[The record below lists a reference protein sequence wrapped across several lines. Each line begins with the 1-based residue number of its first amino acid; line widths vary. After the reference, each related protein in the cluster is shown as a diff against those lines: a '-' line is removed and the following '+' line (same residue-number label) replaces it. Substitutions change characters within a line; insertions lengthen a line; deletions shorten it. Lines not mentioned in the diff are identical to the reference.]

1 MDMPERRP
9 HKHNKMWCVS
19 GGRWRHGT
27 DLNPGSTSIVGSADG
42 HCDHHLPYVRTTM
55 ASM

>member
-1 MDMPERRP
+1 MV
-9 HKHNKMWCVS
+9 CVK
-19 GGRWRHGT
+19 RKVAARHGT